1 MNRMLDLFRTWA
13 ISKSA
18 DYLTGKSTASAHR
31 NRYCN
36 LMVVLMKLP
45 NCGGG
50 RTNGLLITNQVAL
63 LFKASW
69 YLTIGGVGQH
79 LTLDFIHSTIF
90 VLPSIGYILVS
101 CAHGVKRCAAATNF
115 RVFRAGEAFE
125 ETLMAQHISLFQNN
139 SSGKDAVTAN
149 PVCRDTYFVA
159 KKGSQ
164 KPGHNV
170 LVNKGSWSSY
180 SAAFPTPI
188 LSTPGNLLSFWDTGE
203 SQIAGVTAQEP
214 AKVQL
219 INANGHAGDYVLSI
233 NEDGT
238 IAFTKA
244 T

>member
-1 MNRMLDLFRTWA
+1 M
-13 ISKSA
+13 
-18 DYLTGKSTASAHR
+18 
-31 NRYCN
+31 
-36 LMVVLMKLP
+36 
-45 NCGGG
+45 
-50 RTNGLLITNQVAL
+50 
-63 LFKASW
+63 
-69 YLTIGGVGQH
+69 
-79 LTLDFIHSTIF
+79 
-90 VLPSIGYILVS
+90 
-101 CAHGVKRCAAATNF
+101 KRCAAATTF
-115 RVFRAGEAFE
+115 RVFRAGETFE

-149 PVCRDTYFVA
+149 PVQSRDTYFVA

-180 SAAFPTPI
+180 SAAFPHANFIYT
-188 LSTPGNLLSFWDTGE
+188 GQFAYCFWDTGE